1 MNDELKVIIQFCESE
16 MNSLNNEQKLYN
28 GGNKIIEGKKEIY
41 ANLITKMNMQP
52 TQDTHKD
59 CNAITFNSE
68 IEKLHKDCISKSEV
82 EILRQ
87 LIAETD
93 ITKEQIYE
101 RLLKIAPLPK
111 LT

>member
-1 MNDELKVIIQFCESE
+1 MKD
-16 MNSLNNEQKLYN
+16 
-28 GGNKIIEGKKEIY
+28 NK
-41 ANLITKMNMQP
+41 
-52 TQDTHKD
+52 
-59 CNAITFNSE
+59 
-68 IEKLHKDCISKSEV
+68 IEKLIRDKCWYVIGIAKDLKEKDVEVYANKFADDLIDLISKDCISKSEV